1 MTPAAL
7 QWIERFGRHLR
18 HERNLS
24 GHTAS
29 GYDHELEALVAWCD
43 TQQLDDWPHIDSQ
56 HLRMFAARSHAGG
69 LAPRSVQ
76 RRLSAVR
83 SFFRYLIREQVVTS
97 NPAADVRAPKVKRG
111 LPGTLDVDQIGRLL
125 DITVTDPLSARDRAL
140 MELFYSSGLRLAE
153 LAALDLGDV
162 DLAEQLVRVTGKGR
176 KTRIVPVG
184 RLAREAITRWLQD
197 RGQLAESDQTAL
209 FVARNG
215 RRLSPRAI
223 QARVGYWA
231 RRQGLPVHVHPHLFR
246 HSFASHL
253 LESSQDLRGVQELLG
268 HADITTTQ
276 VYTHLD
282 FQHLARIYDK
292 AHPRAHRKGR
302 PDHTADTPPLTA
314 PTPSRSQDEMPDD
327 TGTSVLRPG
336 PPESRKTRA

>member
-7 QWIERFGRHLR
+7 QWVERFGRHLR

-29 GYDHELEALVAWCD
+29 GYDHELEALVGWCD
-43 TQQLDDWPHIDSQ
+43 AQRIDDWQRLDAQ
-56 HLRMFAARSHAGG
+56 HLRTFAARSHAGG

-83 SFFRYLIREQVVTS
+83 SFFRYLIRERVVTH
-97 NPAADVRAPKVKRG
+97 NPAAEVRAPKVRRS
-111 LPGTLDVDQIGRLL
+111 LPGTLDVDQVGRLL
-125 DITVTDPLSARDRAL
+125 EIAVTDPLSARDRAL

-153 LAALDLGDV
+153 LVSLDLGDV
-162 DLAEQLVRVTGKGR
+162 DLAEHLVRVTGKGR

-184 RLAREAITRWLQD
+184 RFAREAIARWLQE
-197 RGQLAESDQTAL
+197 RSQLAKPDQTAL

-215 RRLSPRAI
+215 RRLSPRAV

-268 HADITTTQ
+268 HADIATTQ

-292 AHPRAHRKGR
+292 AHPRARRRGR
-302 PDHTADTPPLTA
+302 SPSSPPV
-314 PTPSRSQDEMPDD
+314 PQEES
-327 TGTSVLRPG
+327 PG
-336 PPESRKTRA
+336 PPKPRKREA